1 MNERY
6 VARAVGG
13 VLEDGLGWLPLSS
26 FTFILH
32 NCHLHLCRLH
42 YTLVQLIQIYHLK
55 SQRYFSWLPINLK
68 PARPEG
74 SKPTFTPVGPDQ
86 RPCNFSVRLR
96 VNINLLSFPLTVCY
110 HTTGRDSYKFCSS
123 V

>member
-1 MNERY
+1 MGW
-6 VARAVGG
+6 GG
-13 VLEDGLGWLPLSS
+13 FPSLPLLS
-26 FTFILH
+26 FFITAI
-32 NCHLHLCRLH
+32 
-42 YTLVQLIQIYHLK
+42 YTLVQVIPIYHLK

-96 VNINLLSFPLTVCY
+96 VNINLLTFPLTVCY
-110 HTTGRDSYKFCSS
+110 HTTGRDSHKFCSS